1 MIRTREAHA
10 SDHSFLRRL
19 HHAAYRDVVV
29 RQFGN
34 WVESDQDAWFDQKLD
49 SPIQVIE
56 LDGVPVG
63 AIAVHDAADH
73 VFLAELQILPE
84 FQNRGIGTRMLC
96 AEIERATALG
106 FPIRLRVL
114 LQNRAL
120 ALYQRHGFTVT
131 GRTDTHYLMEWQ
143 PHSTVGFGRR

>member
-1 MIRTREAHA
+1 MIRAREADD

-34 WVESDQDAWFDQKLD
+34 WVDSDQDAWFDQKLA
-49 SPIQVIE
+49 SPIKVIE
-56 LDGVPVG
+56 FDGVPVG
-63 AIAVHDAADH
+63 AIAVRDAADH

-84 FQNRGIGTRMLC
+84 FQNRGIGTAMLC

-106 FPIRLRVL
+106 LPIRLRVL
-114 LQNRAL
+114 LQNRAV
-120 ALYQRHGFTVT
+120 ALYQRQGFTVT
-131 GRTDTHYLMEWQ
+131 GRTETHMLMACE
-143 PHSTVGFGRR
+143 PRSTIGSGRR